1 MQKLAPRSFTFVD
14 PAARARTHA
23 GLKRPREV
31 QSAAAQQASAAQASL
46 ARGRAEVSK
55 IWTSVAALGAAGFEG
70 AQRKQWESTQ
80 LASLGVKLKGKAQK
94 MPFKMFLGVSKA
106 RAARAAK
113 AEEEARISG
122 AVRPG
127 GAGKKKKRRAPREEE
142 PEDAPVPD
150 NIRGPVMHVRR

>member
-1 MQKLAPRSFTFVD
+1 VD
-14 PAARARTHA
+14 PSQRAHTHA

-31 QSAAAQQASAAQASL
+31 LSSAAQQAAAARSAL
-46 ARGRAEVSK
+46 ERGRAEVGK

-70 AQRKQWESTQ
+70 SQRKQWESSQ
-80 LASLGVKLKGKAQK
+80 LSALGVKLKGKAQK

-113 AEEEARISG
+113 AEEEARVSG

-127 GAGKKKKRRAPREEE
+127 GAGKKKKRRGPREED
-142 PEDAPVPD
+142 PEDMPVPE
-150 NIRGPVMHVRR
+150 NIRGPVMHVGGGGGGGGGRRR